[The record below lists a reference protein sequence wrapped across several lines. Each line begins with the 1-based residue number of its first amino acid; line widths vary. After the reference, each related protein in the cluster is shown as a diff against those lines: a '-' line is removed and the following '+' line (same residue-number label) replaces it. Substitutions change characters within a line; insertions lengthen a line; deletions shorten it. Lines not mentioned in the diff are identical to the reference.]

1 MASLRLVLSIA
12 LAGALLCPGT
22 AGAQVADGAA
32 RSREAWVALRE
43 AKFAVPEGETAYGL
57 LREMNALVASP
68 DPFLRDNVA
77 YEAAARWIYTDGLLS
92 PEEQRGMLALWT
104 GNLRQGLGERDGDA
118 AFLRSFSALNLSII
132 AARDNREP
140 FLSKPEF
147 DAFLDAM
154 LAYFA
159 GERDTRGYDPATG
172 WVHAAAHTADTLK
185 FLARNSKLDAA
196 QQARL
201 LAAIDAK
208 ARDFGTVFQWAEDA
222 RIADVIVSLA
232 ARADFGQA
240 AFDAW
245 LATIPQR
252 RKALWANAPA
262 VDPSAF
268 ADVQNLTLML
278 RAALASLSMPAEL
291 TAHAAAA
298 RASIIATLRALR

>member
-1 MASLRLVLSIA
+1 MF
-12 LAGALLCPGT
+12 LAGALLCPVA
-22 AGAQVADGAA
+22 AGAQSGEAAA
-32 RSREAWVALRE
+32 RPREAWVAMRD
-43 AKFAVPEGETAYGL
+43 AKFAVPEGDTAYGL
-57 LREMNALVASP
+57 LREMNALVGST

-92 PEEQRGMLALWT
+92 ADEQRAVLALWT
-104 GNLRQGLGERDGDA
+104 ANLRRDLGERDGDA
-118 AFLRSFSALNLSII
+118 AFLRSFSALNLSIL

-154 LAYFA
+154 LAYFD
-159 GERDTRGYDPATG
+159 GERDTRGYDAATG
-172 WVHAAAHTADTLK
+172 WVHAAAHTADALK
-185 FLARNSKLDAA
+185 FLARSSKLDGA

-208 ARDFGTVFQWAEDA
+208 AGGFGMVFQWAEDA

-232 ARADFGQA
+232 ARADFDQA

-245 LATIPQR
+245 LATIPPR
-252 RKALWANAPA
+252 RKALWAGAPA
-262 VDPSAF
+262 IDPVAF
-268 ADVQNLTLML
+268 VEVQNLTLIL

-291 TAHAAAA
+291 PPQAAAA